1 MPTVSAHCHAICKTT
16 CRYRAN
22 APTLPKLLHQCTA
35 GTSKENHL
43 AWTGNEM
50 RCLNFCIVPPA
61 VKVSLLATTID
72 SRQAFFRGQTAQEAP
87 SVRKTTARPTQGNER
102 RREEGYLAWLVLSM
116 CFSTFFFANPAR
128 NKKAC
133 MQHSIFFKTASF
145 PHMFLSPKIDT

>member
-102 RREEGYLAWLVLSM
+102 RREEGYRVGLVLSM
-116 CFSTFFFANPAR
+116 CFSTFFLQILPET
-128 NKKAC
+128 KKEC
-133 MQHSIFFKTASF
+133 MQHSIFFKIALI
-145 PHMFLSPKIDT
+145 PRMFLSPKIDT